1 MKMRILLLQALSV
14 ENPSAE
20 KVYPLGLVLL
30 ATHILRSGHE
40 VQVLDMNMEADP
52 FGSLKE
58 RLLTF
63 RPRVVCFSLR
73 NLDPLG
79 NKTSSLIPPFTAA
92 VRLAAA
98 LLPEA
103 CLVAGGTGF
112 SLFPARLMQ
121 ELPELHYGIVSEAEH
136 SLPVLLAHLSNPPP
150 MPGLCRRDGSNIK
163 VKPPATDFNMA
174 CYLQPSWDLLPPSL
188 YAGANQYV
196 PAVGIESKRG
206 CPFTCAYC
214 VYPAL
219 QGRMLRCRPPAQVA
233 EEMAALQTQYRI
245 ERFHFTDPVLNIP
258 AGHLEAICHEIIR
271 RGLKIRWNG
280 FFREDFLT
288 EEQAALYAEAGCE
301 CFSFSPDGLCQEALD
316 VLDKKLSEAEILR
329 AARIAAGTGVLT
341 VYHFMVN
348 VPGETKKTCAKAERF
363 IEQLFD
369 IHSAKKNLGTIVLNN
384 IRILPG
390 TVMAARAGQ
399 DGVIEPGTDLLY
411 PTYYNP
417 PPFENLR
424 YRLETL
430 RQCRD
435 VFMWT
440 GGEAL
445 K

>member
-1 MKMRILLLQALSV
+1 MRVLLVQALSM

-20 KVYPLGLVLL
+20 KVYPLGVVLL
-30 ATHILRSGHE
+30 ATYLLRGGHE

-52 FGSLKE
+52 FAVLKE

-63 RPRVVCFSLR
+63 RPRVVGFSLR
-73 NLDPLG
+73 NIDPLG

-92 VRLAAA
+92 VRLTAA
-98 LLPEA
+98 LLTEA
-103 CLVAGGTGF
+103 CLIAGGTGF
-112 SLFPARLMQ
+112 SLFPARLMR
-121 ELPELHYGIVSEAEH
+121 ELPELHYGFVGEAERA
-136 SLPVLLAHLSNPPP
+136 LPLLLDHLSNPPP
-150 MPGLCRRDGSNIK
+150 LSGLCRRDGPEIK
-163 VKPPATDFNMA
+163 IDPPATDFNMA
-174 CYLQPSWDLLPPSL
+174 CYLPPSRDILPPSL

-196 PAVGIESKRG
+196 PALGIESKRG

-219 QGRMLRCRPPAQVA
+219 QGRTLRCRPPAMVV
-233 EEMAALQTQYRI
+233 EEMAALQTQYGVA
-245 ERFHFTDPVLNIP
+245 RFHFTDPVLNIP
-258 AGHLEAICHEIIR
+258 AGHLEAICHEILR
-271 RGLKIRWNG
+271 RGLQVRWDG

-288 EEQAALYAEAGCE
+288 EEQAAIYAEAGCE

-316 VLDKKLSEAEILR
+316 VLDKKLSEADILR

-363 IEQLFD
+363 LELLFE
-369 IHSAKKNLGTIVLNN
+369 IHSAKRNLGTIVLNN

-390 TVMAARAGQ
+390 TVMAERAGR
-399 DGVIEPGTDLLY
+399 DGVIGPGTDLLY

-417 PPFENLR
+417 PPFDRFR

-430 RQCRD
+430 RQCRE

-440 GGEAL
+440 EGEAA

>member
-1 MKMRILLLQALSV
+1 MRILLVQALSV
-14 ENPSAE
+14 DNPSAE

-30 ATHILRSGHE
+30 ATHILRGGHE
-40 VQVLDMNMEADP
+40 VQVLDMNMEASP
-52 FGSLKE
+52 FAILKE

-63 RPRVVCFSLR
+63 RPLVVGFALR
-73 NLDPLG
+73 NIDPLS
-79 NKTSSLIPPFTAA
+79 NKRYSLFPPIAAA
-92 VRLAAA
+92 VKLTAA

-103 CLVAGGTGF
+103 CLVTGGTGF

-121 ELPELHYGIVSEAEH
+121 ELPELHYGFVGEAER
-136 SLPVLLAHLSNPPP
+136 SLPVLLEHLSNPPP
-150 MPGLCRRDGSNIK
+150 LPGLCRRDGGNIK
-163 VKPPATDFNMA
+163 ANPPATDFNMA
-174 CYLQPSWDLLPPSL
+174 CYLQPSWALLPPSR

-196 PAVGIESKRG
+196 PALGIETKRG

-219 QGRMLRCRPPAQVA
+219 QGRTLRCRPPAQVA
-233 EEMAALQTQYRI
+233 EEMAALQTQYGI

-271 RGLKIRWNG
+271 RGLKVRWNG

-288 EEQAALYAEAGCE
+288 EEQAALSEEAGCE

-316 VLDKKLSEAEILR
+316 VLDKKLSEADILR

-348 VPGETKKTCAKAERF
+348 VPGETRKTCAKAERCL
-363 IEQLFD
+363 EQLFD
-369 IHSAKKNLGTIVLNN
+369 IHSVKKNLGTIVLNN

-390 TVMAARAGQ
+390 TVMAARARR
-399 DGVIEPGTDLLY
+399 DGVIGPYTDLLY
-411 PTYYNP
+411 PAYYNP
-417 PPFENLR
+417 PPFDNFR

-430 RQCRD
+430 RQCKE

-440 GGEAL
+440 AGETV